1 VTEALLLDAC
11 RVGLASASQG
21 AEAARDHSSDRDSPT
36 DWEWLLAA
44 AERHAVSPLL
54 TRYLADSPEGVPAPV
69 LARLRARFD
78 ANALRNVTLAHD
90 LAALLERLA
99 AAGVDAMPI
108 KGPVLAISAYG
119 DLALREFGDLDI
131 VVRAADLAR
140 ARELFAAWG
149 FEPATPL
156 TTAGER
162 ALLASDHHIPL
173 VGPGAR
179 LTVELHWSLDNLRPG
194 SRLDGEWVWAN
205 ARRVPLLGREVSA
218 LSWSA
223 LLVYLCVHGAKHGWS
238 TLGWIRD
245 VAGVLASAPPGEL
258 DTASAIASAVGAERR
273 LALGVWLA
281 HELLG
286 APRRLELPGGDHR
299 AVTALARD
307 VRENLFH
314 GESARGPGRI
324 ESLLFQCR
332 TLDRVRDRAGFALH
346 LIAAPHVADVAFVRL
361 PERAGWLYG
370 VIRVPRLVAKSVTSL
385 ARPRLPRER

>member
-1 VTEALLLDAC
+1 MESDLFGRAALLLDAC
-11 RVGLASASQG
+11 RAGLGSASRG
-21 AEAARDHSSDRDSPT
+21 AEAVSGSRT
-36 DWEWLLAA
+36 DWEWLLAT

-54 TRYLADSPEGVPAPV
+54 TRYLGGYPEDVPAAV

-78 ANALRNVTLAHD
+78 ANALRNITLAHD

-140 ARELFAAWG
+140 ARELFAGWG
-149 FEPATPL
+149 FEPATAL
-156 TTAGER
+156 TAAGER
-162 ALLASDHHIPL
+162 ALLATDHHVAL
-173 VGPGAR
+173 VATGGR

-205 ARRVPLLGREVSA
+205 ARRVPLLGREVPA

-223 LLVYLCVHGAKHGWS
+223 LLVYLCVHGAKHEWS
-238 TLGWIRD
+238 TLGWVRD
-245 VAGVLASAPPGEL
+245 VGGVLASAPPGEL
-258 DTASAIASAVGAERR
+258 DAAPAIARAVGAERR
-273 LALGVWLA
+273 LALGVRLA

-286 APRRLELPGGDHR
+286 LPLSPMLPGGDHG
-299 AVTALARD
+299 AVAPIARH
-307 VRENLFH
+307 VRERLFD
-314 GESARGPGRI
+314 ESARGRV
-324 ESLLFQCR
+324 ESLVYQCR

-346 LIAAPHVADVAFVRL
+346 LLAAPHVADVAAVRL

-370 VIRVPRLVAKSVTSL
+370 LIRVPRLVAKSVTSL

>member
-1 VTEALLLDAC
+1 MDSDPIALLLDAC
-11 RVGLASASQG
+11 RSGLASSPRRV
-21 AEAARDHSSDRDSPT
+21 EAAPDPST

-54 TRYLADSPEGVPAPV
+54 TRYLGESAEGVPAAV
-69 LARLRARFD
+69 LQRLRARFD

-131 VVRAADLAR
+131 VVRAADLVR
-140 ARELFAAWG
+140 ARELFAGWG

-156 TTAGER
+156 TAAGER

-173 VGPGAR
+173 IGPGGR

-205 ARRVPLLGREVSA
+205 ARQVPLLGREVSA

-223 LLVYLCVHGAKHGWS
+223 LLVYLCVHGAKHWWS

-245 VAGVLASAPPGEL
+245 VGGVLASAPPGEL
-258 DTASAIASAVGAERR
+258 DAAPAIASAAGAERR
-273 LALGVWLA
+273 LALGVLLA

-286 APRRLELPGGDHR
+286 APDRLELPGGDHQV
-299 AVTALARD
+299 VTILARE
-307 VRENLFH
+307 VREHLFD
-314 GESARGPGRI
+314 ERARGRV

-346 LIAAPHVADVAFVRL
+346 LVAAPHVADVEIVRL
-361 PERAGWLYG
+361 PQGVGWLYRA
-370 VIRVPRLVAKSVTSL
+370 VRPLRLVAKSVTSL